1 MGFVVGAALIIGGAT
16 LASGAISANAA
27 RQEGKDNRRAAGRIR
42 DEIAQ
47 LEGNRQEII
56 NPFSGMSN
64 LSDMISNPM
73 ANLQVATEA
82 AEFQAEEADIA
93 LANTLDT
100 LRTTGA
106 GAGGATALAQG
117 ALRSKRGIG
126 ATIAQQEAANS
137 MARAQGEQ
145 SAMTMRINEA
155 RRMQAMRAQGQQYMF
170 ETQENRD
177 MARLDRLAGL
187 QTGYE
192 QNAANAMSQSN
203 QIWGQTIPN
212 ALTAGMSFYN
222 TANAANNPAG
232 GVTNNYYGPTGQ
244 SVG

>member
-1 MGFVVGAALIIGGAT
+1 MSFLSAALVMAGGAIVG
-16 LASGAISANAA
+16 GAISANAS
-27 RQEGKDNRRAAGRIR
+27 RQEGKANRRAAGRIR

>member
-1 MGFVVGAALIIGGAT
+1 MGFVVGAVIMAGGAIVG
-16 LASGAISANAA
+16 GAISASAA
-27 RQEGKDNRRAAGRIR
+27 RNEGKANRRAAGRIR
-42 DEIAQ
+42 DEIAE

-56 NPFSGMSN
+56 NPFSGMRN

-100 LRTTGA
+100 LRATGA

-126 ATIAQQEAANS
+126 ATIAQQEAQNA
-137 MARAQGEQ
+137 MMRAQGEQ

-155 RRMQAMRAQGQQYMF
+155 RRMQSMTAQGRQYTF

-192 QNAANAMSQSN
+192 QNAANARMQES
-203 QIWGQTIPN
+203 QIWGQTIPAAIN
-212 ALTAGMSFYN
+212 AGMSFYN
-222 TANAANNPAG
+222 MANAPAGGG
-232 GVTNNYYGPTGQ
+232 GVTNNYYGPSGQ
-244 SVG
+244 SV

>member
-16 LASGAISANAA
+16 LASGAMNANAA
-27 RQEGKDNRRAAGRIR
+27 RKEGKANRSAANRIR
-42 DEIAQ
+42 DEINE

-100 LRTTGA
+100 LRATGA

-126 ATIAQQEAANS
+126 ATIAQQEAQNA
-137 MARAQGEQ
+137 MMRAQGEQ

-155 RRMQAMRAQGQQYMF
+155 RRMQSMTAQGRQYMF

-192 QNAANAMSQSN
+192 QNAANAMAQSN
-203 QIWGQTIPN
+203 QMFGQMIPQ
-212 ALTAGMSFYN
+212 ALTAGLSFYN
-222 TANAANNPAG
+222 SANAATNPAG
-232 GVTNNYYGPTGQ
+232 GVTNNYYGPSGQ
-244 SVG
+244 PG

>member
-1 MGFVVGAALIIGGAT
+1 MGFVVGAVIMAGGAIVG
-16 LASGAISANAA
+16 GAISASAA
-27 RQEGKDNRRAAGRIR
+27 RNEGKANRRAAGRIR
-42 DEIAQ
+42 DEIAE

-56 NPFSGMSN
+56 NPFSGMRN

-100 LRTTGA
+100 LRATGA

-126 ATIAQQEAANS
+126 ATIAQQEAQNA
-137 MARAQGEQ
+137 MMRAQGEQ

-155 RRMQAMRAQGQQYMF
+155 RRMQSMTAQGRQYTF

-192 QNAANAMSQSN
+192 QNAANAMAQSN
-203 QIWGQTIPN
+203 QMFGQMIPQ
-212 ALTAGMSFYN
+212 ALTAGFSFYN
-222 TANAANNPAG
+222 SANAANNPAG

-244 SVG
+244 SV

>member
-1 MGFVVGAALIIGGAT
+1 MGFVVGAVIMAGGAIVG
-16 LASGAISANAA
+16 GAISANAA
-27 RQEGKDNRRAAGRIR
+27 RQEGKDNRRAANRIR
-42 DEIAQ
+42 DEIAE
-47 LEGNRQEII
+47 LEGSRQEII

-100 LRTTGA
+100 LRATGA

-126 ATIAQQEAANS
+126 ATIAQQEAANA

-155 RRMQAMRAQGQQYMF
+155 RRMQAMQAQGRQYVF

-192 QNAANAMSQSN
+192 QNAANARMQES
-203 QIWGQTIPN
+203 QIWGQTIPAAIN
-212 ALTAGMSFYN
+212 AGMSFYN
-222 TANAANNPAG
+222 MANAPASG
-232 GVTNNYYGPTGQ
+232 SGTNVTNNYYGPSGQ
-244 SVG
+244 LV